1 MFLTRLKI
9 CRKGSSKISKE
20 PEIRESTR
28 RLTRT
33 GGSSESNVKQRN
45 RPIGRKNESVLIDW
59 YIRVL
64 IYYNAYNSFSGRRIF
79 SKKKKK
85 RKENCVKNILLF
97 SV

>member
-9 CRKGSSKISKE
+9 CRKGSPFKKISKE

-28 RLTRT
+28 RLIRT
-33 GGSSESNVKQRN
+33 GGSLESNVT
-45 RPIGRKNESVLIDW
+45 RPLGRKNESVLVDW

-64 IYYNAYNSFSGRRIF
+64 IYYNTYNSFSGRRIF

>member
-33 GGSSESNVKQRN
+33 GGSSESNVKQTSWSEK
-45 RPIGRKNESVLIDW
+45 RKHTRRLVHTGIDLLQCLQFLLW
-59 YIRVL
+59 EK
-64 IYYNAYNSFSGRRIF
+64 NIF
-79 SKKKKK
+79 KKKKK
-85 RKENCVKNILLF
+85 RKENCVKSILLF